1 MRKIVIGAA
10 VLAVVLAVGYVVSG
24 RLRGAPSSSQ
34 DPGQKLPPVKAGDQ
48 VVAEARVVPV
58 KGVTLSLTT
67 GGAIAE
73 ILVNVG
79 DRVRENQ
86 ALVRSD
92 AARQAA
98 ASVAQAEAARQ
109 RAQAR
114 LAQLRAGARAQDV
127 EVARAALQAA
137 EARYNQV
144 IAGAREQERAQAQA
158 QVDQAVKRADSARQ
172 RVVQAELALKMA
184 QDDLQR
190 MEQLVAQRAVPQQSV
205 DQARTRMAT
214 AQADLEAV
222 RAEHAGAMAQ
232 VTSARQQLSLVQT
245 GARKEEID
253 AARADVRRAKAQLD
267 LVMAGARR
275 EEVAAA
281 EADVASAAA
290 AVKQASAALDQSEI
304 RSPLAGTVAW
314 VGPKMGEF
322 VAPGAPVVRVGDLS
336 IWRIET
342 TDLTELNIVSVK
354 TGNAVKITLDAIPGL
369 ELAGR
374 VTEIKPF
381 GENRFGDIVYTVVIA
396 LDKQDPRLRWNMTAS
411 VAIETK

>member
-1 MRKIVIGAA
+1 MRRIVIGAA

-24 RLRGAPSSSQ
+24 RLRSAPSSQ
-34 DPGQKLPPVKAGDQ
+34 DPGQNVPPVKAGDR
-48 VVAEARVVPV
+48 VVAEARVVPL
-58 KGVTLSLTT
+58 KGVTLSLTA

-79 DRVRENQ
+79 DRVREHQ

-98 ASVAQAEAARQ
+98 AAVAQAEAAMR
-109 RAQAR
+109 RARAR
-114 LAQLRAGARAQDV
+114 LAQLRAGARPQDV

-144 IAGAREQERAQAQA
+144 IAGARAQERAQAEA
-158 QVDQAVKRADSARQ
+158 QVDQAVRRADSARQ
-172 RVVQAELALKMA
+172 RVIQAELALKMA

-190 MEQLVAQRAVPQQSV
+190 MEQLLAQRAVPQQSV

-214 AQADLEAV
+214 AQADLEAA

-245 GARKEEID
+245 GARQEEID

-290 AVKQASAALDQSEI
+290 AVKQASAALDQAEI

-314 VGPKMGEF
+314 VGPKTGEF

-336 IWRIET
+336 VWRIET
-342 TDLTELNIVSVK
+342 TDLTELNIVNVK
-354 TGNAVKITLDAIPGL
+354 PGNAVKITLDAIPGL

-396 LDKQDPRLRWNMTAS
+396 LDTQDPRLRWNMTAS

>member
-1 MRKIVIGAA
+1 MRRIVIGAA

-24 RLRGAPSSSQ
+24 RLRSAPSSSQ
-34 DPGQKLPPVKAGDQ
+34 DPGQNLPPVKAGDQ

-98 ASVAQAEAARQ
+98 ASVAQAEAAMQ

-158 QVDQAVKRADSARQ
+158 QVDQAAKRADSVRQ

-214 AQADLEAV
+214 AQADLEAA

-281 EADVASAAA
+281 QADVASAAA
-290 AVKQASAALDQSEI
+290 AVKQALVALDQAEI

-336 IWRIET
+336 VWRIET
-342 TDLTELNIVSVK
+342 TDLTELNIVNVK
-354 TGNAVKITLDAIPGL
+354 PGNAVKITLDAIPGL

>member
-1 MRKIVIGAA
+1 MRRIVIGAA

-34 DPGQKLPPVKAGDQ
+34 DPGQNLPPVKAGDQ

-79 DRVRENQ
+79 DRVREHQ

-98 ASVAQAEAARQ
+98 AAVAQAEAAMQ

-158 QVDQAVKRADSARQ
+158 QADQAVKRADSARQ

-205 DQARTRMAT
+205 DQARTRVGT
-214 AQADLEAV
+214 AQADLEAA

-232 VTSARQQLSLVQT
+232 VTSARQQLSLVQA

-290 AVKQASAALDQSEI
+290 AIKQASVALDQAEI

-314 VGPKMGEF
+314 VGPKTGEF

-342 TDLTELNIVSVK
+342 TDLTELNIVNVK
-354 TGNAVKITLDAIPGL
+354 PGNGVNITLDAIPGL

>member
-1 MRKIVIGAA
+1 MRRIVIGAA

-24 RLRGAPSSSQ
+24 RLRSAPSPSQ
-34 DPGQKLPPVKAGDQ
+34 DPGQNLPPVKAGDQ

-58 KGVTLSLTT
+58 KGVTLSLTA
-67 GGAIAE
+67 GGAVAKIHA
-73 ILVNVG
+73 NVG
-79 DRVRENQ
+79 DQVRENQ
-86 ALVRSD
+86 VLLRSD
-92 AARQAA
+92 AAQ
-98 ASVAQAEAARQ
+98 QAEAAVAQAQALLQ

-114 LAQLRAGARAQDV
+114 LAQLRAGARAQDI
-127 EVARAALQAA
+127 EVARAVLQAA

-144 IAGAREQERAQAQA
+144 IAGAREQERAQAEA

-172 RVVQAELALKMA
+172 RIVQAELALKMA

-205 DQARTRMAT
+205 DQARTRVAT
-214 AQADLEAV
+214 AQADLEAA

-232 VTSARQQLSLVQT
+232 VTSARQQLSLVQS

-281 EADVASAAA
+281 QADVASAAA
-290 AVKQASAALDQSEI
+290 AVKQASVALDQAEI

-314 VGPKMGEF
+314 VGPKVGEF

-342 TDLTELNIVSVK
+342 TDLTELNIVNVK
-354 TGNAVKITLDAIPGL
+354 PGNAVKITLDAIPGL

-396 LDKQDPRLRWNMTAS
+396 FDKQDPRLRWNMTAS
-411 VAIETK
+411 VAIDTK

>member
-1 MRKIVIGAA
+1 MRRIVIGAA

-24 RLRGAPSSSQ
+24 RLRSAPSSSQ
-34 DPGQKLPPVKAGDQ
+34 DPGQNLPPVKAGDQ

-98 ASVAQAEAARQ
+98 ASVAQAEAAMQ

-158 QVDQAVKRADSARQ
+158 QVDQAVKRADSVRQ

-214 AQADLEAV
+214 AQADLEAA

-267 LVMAGARR
+267 LVLAGARR

-281 EADVASAAA
+281 QADVASAAA
-290 AVKQASAALDQSEI
+290 AVKQALVALDQAEI

-336 IWRIET
+336 VWRIET
-342 TDLTELNIVSVK
+342 TDLTELNIVNVK
-354 TGNAVKITLDAIPGL
+354 PGNAVKITLDAIPGL

>member
-1 MRKIVIGAA
+1 MRRIVIGAA

-92 AARQAA
+92 AARQAGA
-98 ASVAQAEAARQ
+98 AVAQAQASLQ

-158 QVDQAVKRADSARQ
+158 QVDQAVKRADSVRQ

-190 MEQLVAQRAVPQQSV
+190 MEQLFAQRAVPQQSV

-214 AQADLEAV
+214 AQADLEAA

>member
-214 AQADLEAV
+214 AQADLEAA
-222 RAEHAGAMAQ
+222 RAEHAGTMAQ

-411 VAIETK
+411 VAIDTK